1 MGSVGIAAW
10 IAVLAF
16 PTILVWGW
24 FSGELGP
31 KGTAVFA
38 VLAAA
43 VWFGL
48 PQVPNGENLKTS
60 GLAVI
65 DIALVLAVFKRDVRI
80 G

>member
-10 IAVLAF
+10 IAMLAF

-31 KGTAVFA
+31 KATAIVA
-38 VLAAA
+38 VIVAA

-48 PQVPNGENLKTS
+48 PQVPNGEHFRTS
-60 GLAVI
+60 GLAIV